1 MRVLKRH
8 LRAEH
13 SGPHVEP
20 GWPCCGVGARYE
32 VTSDRASVTCERC
45 VPGQRAEVE
54 ENEAQLALV
63 FDLPAVEP
71 EPSAQ
76 GAPPELARIL
86 ELHAPE
92 LRPFLG
98 AVSALLRAVERP
110 LEHGLGNTRRDAIRE
125 VRAWLRGL
133 GVEGEA

>member
-45 VPGQRAEVE
+45 VPGQRAEVDE
-54 ENEAQLALV
+54 DAAQLALV

-76 GAPPELARIL
+76 GAPPELAQIL
-86 ELHAPE
+86 EMYRPE

-98 AVSALLRAVERP
+98 AVSMLLRAVERP

>member
-13 SGPHVEP
+13 IGPHVEP

-45 VPGQRAEVE
+45 VPGQRAMVE
-54 ENEAQLALV
+54 EDEAQLALT

-71 EPSAQ
+71 EPSPQ
-76 GAPPELARIL
+76 GAPPELVRVL

-98 AVSALLRAVERP
+98 AVSMLLRAVERP
-110 LEHGLGNTRRDAIRE
+110 LEHGLGSTRRDAIRE